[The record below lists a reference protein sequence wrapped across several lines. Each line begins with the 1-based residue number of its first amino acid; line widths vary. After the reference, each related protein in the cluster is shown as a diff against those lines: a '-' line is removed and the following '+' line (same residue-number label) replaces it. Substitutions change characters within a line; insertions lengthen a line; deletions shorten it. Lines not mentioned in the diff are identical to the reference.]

1 MHRAANIT
9 FTLHDDVPA
18 VEGELVDD
26 GLGNSNAAAAPMHE
40 VRALSAFARTSSG
53 AVIGGA
59 IGRTWGECCEL
70 QQLWVDPAWRRQ
82 GIGSALVHAFEAR
95 ARAHGCSSFYLETFS
110 FQAPSLYRSL
120 GYEVGH
126 ELHGFAPGIVKY
138 LMVRRSS

>member
-40 VRALSAFARTSSG
+40 VRALSAFARASSG
-53 AVIGGA
+53 DVIGGA
-59 IGRTWGECCEL
+59 VGRTWGECCEL

-82 GIGSALVHAFEAR
+82 GIGASLVREFELGAKAR
-95 ARAHGCSSFYLETFS
+95 GCRTFYLETFS